1 MKFDIAWMDDAENA
15 VPEERATVAALAL
28 HVGGRNATLASLP
41 KGKVVKNIT
50 VVAYALAEGLVHD
63 WWRVF
68 TPHDLPV
75 LLRRWRSGYIVPD
88 IRFDFDGQTFTV
100 LVQPSEQG
108 GITFFTKTS
117 EILTSQNAEDQFRN
131 FIDAVDQRLR
141 SKKISGSAMQ
151 LRWARV
157 RQSLEDP
164 AETAFCK
171 AAGALGLDP
180 YQIDDASAS
189 FIENAEQFFN
199 GEALLEF
206 LAGATTA
213 GKHAELLS
221 WISAAESRP
230 DSTSRL
236 DDLAAH
242 AHSVAVSAPLR
253 SNERPWSLG
262 YRRAQ
267 ILRSKLDLRGE
278 VGPLSRLA
286 TRLGA
291 NTAFSDA
298 GSVTGLRAVRSV
310 DGETA
315 RIHLRR
321 HGHPAAELFS
331 FARAIGDVICFPA
344 NGRASVNDLRNVYR
358 QAASRA
364 FAAEFLAPIDEI
376 TELRLKGNDAL
387 AMAEKFGV
395 SEEVINHQITN
406 EGQIRAAA

>member
-1 MKFDIAWMDDAENA
+1 MKFDIAWIDDAENA

-41 KGKVVKNIT
+41 KGKVVQNMT

-63 WWRVF
+63 WWRIF
-68 TPHDLPV
+68 TPHDLPIS
-75 LLRRWRSGYIVPD
+75 LRRWRSGYIVPD
-88 IRFDFDGQTFTV
+88 IRLDFDGETFTV
-100 LVQPSEQG
+100 YVLPSEQE
-108 GITFFTKTS
+108 GITFLTKAS
-117 EILTSQNAEDQFRN
+117 EILTPQYVEDHFRS
-131 FIDAVDQRLR
+131 FLDTVDQRLR
-141 SKKISGSAMQ
+141 SKRISNSAMQ

-180 YQIDDASAS
+180 YQIDDTSAA
-189 FIENAEQFFN
+189 FIESAEGFFN

-206 LAGATTA
+206 LAGAATA
-213 GKHAELLS
+213 RKHTELLP

-230 DSTSRL
+230 DSTCRL

-242 AHSVAVSAPLR
+242 AHSIALSAPPR

-267 ILRSKLDLRGE
+267 ILRSKLDLSGE
-278 VGPLSRLA
+278 VGPLHSLA
-286 TRLGA
+286 VRLGA
-291 NTAFSDA
+291 SAAFSDA
-298 GSVTGLRAVRSV
+298 GSVAGLRAVRSV
-310 DGETA
+310 DGQTA

-321 HGHPAAELFS
+321 HGHSAAELFS
-331 FARAIGDVICFPA
+331 FARAVGDVICFPG

-364 FAAEFLAPIDEI
+364 FAAEFLAPINEI

-395 SEEVINHQITN
+395 SEEVINHQIAN